1 MRETGDGRRET
12 GDRRRATGNRRPETG
27 DRGDRQGTPS
37 PCYRRLVRRLIK
49 FLVAFFAVGVA
60 MWVVGQILSENYE
73 GDEADSD
80 ADEFRVGAVLSGKQV
95 VSRAKALR
103 SIETK
108 VFMGGVD
115 LDLRDATLAP
125 RGAHLSLNVTAG
137 GVRVAVPPT
146 WLVVVA
152 DDVVGGAVE
161 VDTTPA
167 DDLPTDAP
175 VLTVEAT
182 VRSGGVM
189 IEAGEASSLQSPAAS
204 PEPQAR

>member
-1 MRETGDGRRET
+1 MGRL
-12 GDRRRATGNRRPETG
+12 G
-27 DRGDRQGTPS
+27 
-37 PCYRRLVRRLIK
+37 K
-49 FLVAFFAVGVA
+49 FLVSFFAVGIA
-60 MWVVGQILSENYE
+60 MWVVGQILSKNYE
-73 GDEADSD
+73 GQESD
-80 ADEFRVGAVLSGKQV
+80 ADADDFRVGAMLGGRQV
-95 VSRAKALR
+95 VSTATALR
-103 SIETK
+103 SVEMK

-189 IEAGEASSLQSPAAS
+189 IEAGEASSLQRIAHRRSLIATERSEA
-204 PEPQAR
+204 

>member
-1 MRETGDGRRET
+1 
-12 GDRRRATGNRRPETG
+12 
-27 DRGDRQGTPS
+27 
-37 PCYRRLVRRLIK
+37 VRRLIK

-115 LDLRDATLAP
+115 LDLRDATLDP